1 MNEAD
6 FHQEHMKT
14 PILTEDLLP
23 EVFTTNAMLSLSLS
37 SSLSSPVTT
46 QLPERTTT
54 QIQINGRACTQI
66 SAGSKELIPLSC

>member
-14 PILTEDLLP
+14 PILTEDFVP
-23 EVFTTNAMLSLSLS
+23 EAITTNAMSSLS

-46 QLPERTTT
+46 QLPERNTT
-54 QIQINGRACTQI
+54 QIQINRRACTQI
-66 SAGSKELIPLSC
+66 SAGSKELLPSSC

>member
-14 PILTEDLLP
+14 PILTEEFLP
-23 EVFTTNAMLSLSLS
+23 EVFTTNAMLSLS

-46 QLPERTTT
+46 QLPERNTT
-54 QIQINGRACTQI
+54 QIQINRRACTQI
-66 SAGSKELIPLSC
+66 SAGSKELLPSSC